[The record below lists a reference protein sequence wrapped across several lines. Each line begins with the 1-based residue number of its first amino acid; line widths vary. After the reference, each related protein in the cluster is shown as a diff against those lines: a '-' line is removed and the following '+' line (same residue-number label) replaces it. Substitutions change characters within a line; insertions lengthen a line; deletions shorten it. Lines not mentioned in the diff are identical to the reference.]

1 MPVGALA
8 TASSVA
14 AQLDDLAAHPGL
26 GSRRDELTSLA
37 DALRGLGDGDLEPWT
52 ELDLLQAFAREE
64 SVRAV
69 LEEEPEHRAWAGL
82 EVGIGSLVFLPLLLT
97 WLGLSRA
104 TSAYEALI
112 GEDPAAAGR
121 PFLQLWQS
129 GFEGRLAAWSTFGHV
144 AGSATAVIFL
154 LVLLAAV
161 HGVRRTRTERRA
173 DTARRT
179 ADDLLARLV
188 PVLTRA
194 QLLLN
199 ERRLSSP
206 QRFAAELTA
215 AATTL
220 GKLGDKAVRAH
231 RQLNTAVTAVSDA
244 VENAGNRLASVDAAV
259 LPLEQAVGRVE
270 TAVTANGAEVSKAV
284 ESLNEPLERSGALLE
299 SAVNGSGV
307 MVRRALEDVRA
318 VNGEVRDAL
327 GAAGERVEDSVTV
340 LAAAQRSFT
349 TGTEVA
355 ADVSAR
361 VLARLGEVTESTAEA
376 VTLSQRAVLGLDG
389 QTEALRRAAERFA
402 ELAEAVSRAAADF
415 AAAAPTAAIRTDAVP
430 ADAVP
435 IPADAVPAD
444 AVPVPVPADAT
455 AGPFRPVPL
464 SAPAAREPAVNL
476 AKADEGHHERA
487 ADQPRADAR

>member
-8 TASSVA
+8 TASTVA

-26 GSRRDELTSLA
+26 GSRRDELTALS

-69 LEEEPEHRAWAGL
+69 FDEQPEHRAWAWL

-161 HGVRRTRTERRA
+161 HGVRRTRTERRS
-173 DTARRT
+173 DDARRT

-199 ERRLSSP
+199 EQRLSSP

-215 AATTL
+215 AAATL

-231 RQLNTAVTAVSDA
+231 RQLNTAVTAVSEA
-244 VENAGNRLASVDAAV
+244 VENAGSRLASVDAAV
-259 LPLEQAVGRVE
+259 LPLERAVTRVE
-270 TAVTANGAEVSKAV
+270 TAVAASGAEVSKAV
-284 ESLNEPLERSGALLE
+284 
-299 SAVNGSGV
+299 
-307 MVRRALEDVRA
+307 EDVRA

-361 VLARLGEVTESTAEA
+361 VLDRLGEVTESTAEA
-376 VTLSQRAVLGLDG
+376 VALSQRAVLGLDG
-389 QTEALRRAAERFA
+389 QTEALRLAAERFA

-415 AAAAPTAAIRTDAVP
+415 TAATPVTPVTPMTPAVP
-430 ADAVP
+430 AAAG
-435 IPADAVPAD
+435 PADAVPAD
-444 AVPVPVPADAT
+444 AAPADAGPVDAVPVPA
-455 AGPFRPVPL
+455 
-464 SAPAAREPAVNL
+464 APAPGVNL
-476 AKADEGHHERA
+476 GKAGDGRHERA
-487 ADQPRADAR
+487 ADQVPADAR